1 RQTSTRASALERR
14 SASATPAAATIGTV
28 ASSDTEYT
36 PVTACALSACTSTP
50 GAMIIAGS
58 WRARGSFA
66 LGAEPFDDA
75 GERGPFVGREGLVGL
90 VEQRGDGRCARAVEE
105 CSYEMSNSGPLGD
118 AARRGRVIDVARA
131 LFFVPEM
138 ALLLED
144 AEQRAHRGGAR
155 RIGDLI
161 VDLGRRGVTAAV
173 DDVHDLPFAAAEL
186 RRGGSGGHGASGSSR
201 KVRTVPW
208 DKFLSRGRNVKRPG
222 VVLHAPRPSSP
233 ATHSGLVRQPRRVGA
248 AGPPEQSMTEA
259 HVFSEETAEEL
270 TRFVLASLR
279 T

>member
-1 RQTSTRASALERR
+1 MVRPPIAAGAPFAPMPTESTPTRTRPSATSGAASVVGMTHATQWSGRARPMNTSRSAAIAERQTSTRASAPARR
-14 SASATPAAATIGTV
+14 SASATPAAATIGIV

-50 GAMIIAGS
+50 GAMIIAGF

-75 GERGPFVGREGLVGL
+75 GERGPFVGREWPVGL
-90 VEQRGDGRCARAVEE
+90 VEQRGDGRGARAVEE
-105 CSYEMSNSGPLGD
+105 CSYEMSNSGTLGD
-118 AARRGRVIDVARA
+118 AARRGGVIDVARA

-161 VDLGRRGVTAAV
+161 VDLGRRRVTAAV
-173 DDVHDLPFAAAEL
+173 DDVHDLP
-186 RRGGSGGHGASGSSR
+186 
-201 KVRTVPW
+201 
-208 DKFLSRGRNVKRPG
+208 
-222 VVLHAPRPSSP
+222 
-233 ATHSGLVRQPRRVGA
+233 
-248 AGPPEQSMTEA
+248 
-259 HVFSEETAEEL
+259 
-270 TRFVLASLR
+270 
-279 T
+279 